1 MFATLRCKPL
11 VLSLGLLLAC
21 TSAKA
26 WAVQPTPAI
35 DAGMAPTSEPVNVT
49 LFLKLRNEVALDNYV
64 RQTVTPGS
72 AHYLQFLTTRHFAQQ
87 YGANDS
93 DIARVQAYL
102 QKQGLRGE
110 VLPNHVAIRVSG
122 TLGQFGQ
129 LFRTSI
135 HDYVASGSG
144 RRFHKPILPL
154 RMPSAIADVV
164 DVATGLST
172 EHVYRPHR
180 LSTPALDGNI
190 QALSLNKL
198 SGGNSTATGIPGQYT
213 VGDVANLYD
222 INPLYERGVVG
233 RGATVGIVT
242 LSNFYP
248 GDATTY
254 WSDIGLATRQN
265 RIRQVHVDGGGAI
278 DSGSGETA
286 IAVEQAGG
294 IAPWADII
302 VYDAPNTAEGY
313 LDAFAQAVSDNIAD
327 SLSTSWGAPEFFS
340 FAAWA
345 GGNAS
350 DTTDVGDLRAFHKL
364 FLEAAAQGQSVF
376 AAAGDSGA
384 YDVNAYFADAVGY
397 SVPLSVDSP
406 ASDPYITAAGGTTVP
421 YSYAFGNGPEESI
434 TQESVWGW
442 DYIQNYYATYLNQ
455 GVSLFSEG
463 GGGGVSVY
471 WPTPFY
477 QRATASI
484 QTSQPEQAVV
494 FCDLLGHCT
503 TILNMPSGFAG
514 RNLPDISLDADPET
528 GYVYV
533 STTDGG
539 LKSGEGGTSFVSAQ
553 LNGINALLRQSV
565 GHRIG
570 WWNPQIYA
578 LQNILGY
585 GRFSPFR
592 SVRGGDNWFY
602 QGAPRYNPGAGIGSL
617 DVAKLAAFLRV
628 GFSMSY

>member
-1 MFATLRCKPL
+1 MSATLRCKPL
-11 VLSLGLLLAC
+11 VLSLGLLLAGAG
-21 TSAKA
+21 AKT
-26 WAVQPTPAI
+26 WAVELAPAT
-35 DAGMAPTSEPVNVT
+35 DAGMTSASKPANVT
-49 LFLKLRNEVALDNYV
+49 LFLKLRNEAALESYV

-87 YGANDS
+87 FGATDE
-93 DIARVQAYL
+93 DIARVQEYL
-102 QKQGLRGE
+102 QRQGLHGE
-110 VLPNHVAIRVSG
+110 VLPSHVAIRVSG
-122 TLGQFGQ
+122 TLGQFEQ
-129 LFRTSI
+129 LFQTSI

-144 RRFHKPILPL
+144 RHFHKPVQPL
-154 RMPSAIADVV
+154 QMPSAIADVV
-164 DVATGLST
+164 DMATGLST
-172 EHVYRPHR
+172 EHAYRPHR
-180 LSTPALDGNI
+180 LSAPALRGNI
-190 QALSLNKL
+190 QALPLAKPAV
-198 SGGNSTATGIPGQYT
+198 GNSTATGIPGQYT

-222 INPLYERGVVG
+222 INPLYKHGVVG
-233 RGATVGIVT
+233 KGATVGIVT

-248 GDATTY
+248 SDATTY

-265 RIRQVHVDGGGAI
+265 RIRQMHVDGGGAI

-294 IAPWADII
+294 IAPWADVI
-302 VYDAPNTAEGY
+302 VYDAPNTTEGY
-313 LDAFAQAVSDNIAD
+313 LDAFAQAVSDNVAD
-327 SLSTSWGAPEFFS
+327 SLSTSWGSPEFFS

-345 GGNAS
+345 GGDPS
-350 DTTDVGDLRAFHKL
+350 DTTDVGDLRAFHTL
-364 FLEAAAQGQSVF
+364 FLEAAAQGQSLF

-384 YDVNAYFADAVGY
+384 YDVNPYFSDAVGY

-421 YSYAFGNGPEESI
+421 YRYAFGNGPEESI

-455 GVSLFSEG
+455 GVSLFSAG

-477 QRATASI
+477 QRATSGI
-484 QTSQPEQAVV
+484 QTSQPGQAVV
-494 FCDLLGHCT
+494 FCDLLGGCT
-503 TILNMPSGFAG
+503 TILNMPSDFAG

-553 LNGINALLRQSV
+553 LNGINALLRQSA

-578 LQNILGY
+578 LQHIVGY
-585 GRFSPFR
+585 GKFSPFR
-592 SVRGGDNWFY
+592 SVRAGDNWFY
-602 QGAPRYNPGAGIGSL
+602 QGAPQYNPGAGIGSL

-628 GFSMSY
+628 GF